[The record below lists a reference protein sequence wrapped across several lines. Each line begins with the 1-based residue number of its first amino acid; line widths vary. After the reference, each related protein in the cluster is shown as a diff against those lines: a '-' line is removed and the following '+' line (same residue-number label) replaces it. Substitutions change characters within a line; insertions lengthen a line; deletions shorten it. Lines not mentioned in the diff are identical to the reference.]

1 MVQKEDSIK
10 KYFHMWW
17 FFSHAS
23 VQMIATSRF
32 GVLFFVFAKLF
43 RFLSFLLFLLIL
55 NTHTTA
61 LATYTPWQIVLFLST
76 YTFIDTASQLFL
88 RDVYR
93 FRSRVQSGE
102 FDFYLLRPFSPLFR
116 VLFGGTDILDLPLL
130 VLSGILIVIAISL
143 QSPLFLI
150 NIMLYVLLLCNGLLI
165 ALAIHILILC
175 IGLVSSSVDQV
186 LWLYRDTTLLG
197 RLPIDVYK
205 QPLQGI
211 ITFIIPIGIMI
222 SFPSQVLLGLLQP
235 FFLVIALFLG
245 SILFM
250 ASLLLWRY
258 MLRFYVSAS
267 S

>member
-1 MVQKEDSIK
+1 MN
-10 KYFHMWW
+10 W
-17 FFSHAS
+17 F
-23 VQMIATSRF
+23 
-32 GVLFFVFAKLF
+32 
-43 RFLSFLLFLLIL
+43 
-55 NTHTTA
+55 
-61 LATYTPWQIVLFLST
+61 
-76 YTFIDTASQLFL
+76 
-88 RDVYR
+88 
-93 FRSRVQSGE
+93 
-102 FDFYLLRPFSPLFR
+102 
-116 VLFGGTDILDLPLL
+116 
-130 VLSGILIVIAISL
+130 IVIAISL